1 MSRPRGARLTR
12 SPKGEWRDVQEQADR
27 IADPGASVA
36 ADPLVVRFMQYLE
49 HERNASRHTTGNYL
63 VDLRQFAEAT
73 WGETARQ
80 PFKWGDAD
88 RFAARR
94 FLAGLQKGGRSG
106 GTAGRKLSALRSFYK
121 FLEREEE
128 VSQNPFGGIRAPKR
142 ARKLPRVL
150 SVAEM
155 GRLLDAP
162 MAALKR
168 GGSGQEAAG
177 GFAGYAAARDRAI
190 LEVLYSTGARVSE
203 VAGLTEDRVDLLS
216 GVITVRGKGKKE
228 RLCPLGRLACVAVRQ
243 VLDMNQAWWP
253 GGSKVRRPLFRN
265 ANGGALTTRSV
276 ERQLKRYLVDA
287 GLDSKVTPH
296 ALRHSF
302 ATHLLDAGADLR
314 SVQELLGHSSISTT
328 QIYTHVSVERMKKV
342 YEDAHPRAKG

>member
-1 MSRPRGARLTR
+1 
-12 SPKGEWRDVQEQADR
+12 VQEQPDNT
-27 IADPGASVA
+27 GAPA
-36 ADPLVVRFMQYLE
+36 AQEVSSDPLAARFFQYLE
-49 HERNASRHTTGNYL
+49 HERNASRHTASNYL
-63 VDLRQFAEAT
+63 RDMGQFAAAT
-73 WGETARQ
+73 WGEASKA
-80 PFKWGDAD
+80 PFKWGEAD

-94 FLAGLQKGGRSG
+94 FLAGLQKSGRSG
-106 GTAGRKLSALRSFYK
+106 ATAGRKLSALRSFYR
-121 FLEREEE
+121 FLEREDE
-128 VSQNPFGGIRAPKR
+128 VAANPFAGIRAPRR

-155 GRLLDAP
+155 GRLLDA
-162 MAALKR
+162 ATAESKR
-168 GGSGQEAAG
+168 TDKSEGGDAFRQ
-177 GFAGYAAARDRAI
+177 YAAARDRAM

-228 RLCPLGRLACVAVRQ
+228 RLCPLGRLACIAVRD
-243 VLDMNQAWWP
+243 VLNLNQADWP

-265 ANGGALTTRSV
+265 SAGGALTARSV
-276 ERQLKRYLVDA
+276 ERRLKRLLAEA

-296 ALRHSF
+296 AIRHSF

-314 SVQELLGHSSISTT
+314 SVQELLGHSSVSTT